1 MTGGGLLLR
10 ARDLATLGQLSLD
23 GGRYGDTQVV
33 PSEWMARSTRAHVE
47 VDDDTE
53 YGYLWWLKT
62 LHAKEES
69 HRSHYMSG
77 MGGNRVAVFP
87 DLRLVAVVTS
97 QNFGDREAHPLTEA
111 LLREQVLVNFG

>member
-1 MTGGGLLLR
+1 MTGGGLLLCS
-10 ARDLATLGQLSLD
+10 RDLAALGQLSLD
-23 GGRYGDTQVV
+23 AGRYGDAQVV
-33 PSEWMARSTRAHVE
+33 PSEWMATSTRAHVQ

-62 LHAKEES
+62 LHAKGS
-69 HRSHYMSG
+69 GYRSHYMSG

-87 DLRLVAVVTS
+87 ELDLVAVVTS

-111 LLREQVLVNFG
+111 LLEEHLLTSFG